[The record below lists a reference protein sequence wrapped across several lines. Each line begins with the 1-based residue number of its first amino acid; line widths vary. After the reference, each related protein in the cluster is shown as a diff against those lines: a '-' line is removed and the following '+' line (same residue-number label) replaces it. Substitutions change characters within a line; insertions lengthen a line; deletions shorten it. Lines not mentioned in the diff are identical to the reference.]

1 MKKLFTLMVM
11 ALVAMSASAEEVDI
25 TANFT
30 YTWNSAESIV
40 NNPDGTI
47 TFNAVSWGG
56 LAGWFETDDGKADW
70 SGYESITF
78 EYAEATTVNTQIVVG
93 DVKAWGDVGITKLTC
108 SFDGKDVS
116 AISQAALQASAAT
129 TITIKRV
136 YLTKKESYTDPKELQ
151 AESGFIP
158 ASEFAGLSDG
168 AKIEFTYTVAGD
180 VTGYVGWGIGRIG
193 SDDDEG
199 EGPSVSVSSLNV
211 NNLGDNSFTCKFADI
226 KPALEATP
234 AGIRVA
240 FWEFGEGAC
249 TASLSSVKVS
259 EVEGFSGEGYVPAG
273 EESTSM
279 AIIYSEMKAGDFT
292 VANATKNTDE
302 STDTKNVYDI
312 AANEELQFTLN
323 AAPNVVFTI
332 TNGSDK
338 AKAFIVNVN
347 GDDTT
352 DKGSVE
358 FGGKNGVVIFKD
370 AKVGD
375 VIKMAVAAKGGTA
388 GTIGVLPSTGNDLI
402 ESTVITLPKKAKNTE
417 GADADGYVWKEFS
430 FTVTEDMIKT
440 LDGVKVVRVKETA
453 GGYRCKA
460 ASINAD
466 LPTGIQ
472 NVKAADVK
480 SANGAIYNLAGQ
492 KVNESYKGIVIKNGK
507 KYIQK

>member
-1 MKKLFTLMVM
+1 MKKLFTLMAA
-11 ALVAMSASAEEVDI
+11 ALFAVSASADEVTLKENVADGSTLTIAEIEAAGGADADLI
-25 TANFT
+25 TIYITNK
-30 YTWNSAESIV
+30 SGESR
-40 NNPDGTI
+40 
-47 TFNAVSWGG
+47 
-56 LAGWFETDDGKADW
+56 AGWGAGGFGKSSGWDTAVEFTGQEGDSWTFEYTVADIKEVAGTDDGIRFRIW
-70 SGYESITF
+70 SDYSIDKITLQPSIT
-78 EYAEATTVNTQIVVG
+78 YG
-93 DVKAWGDVGITKLTC
+93 DAKAI
-108 SFDGKDVS
+108 SFDE
-116 AISQAALQASAAT
+116 T
-129 TITIKRV
+129 
-136 YLTKKESYTDPKELQ
+136 
-151 AESGFIP
+151 GFIA
-158 ASEFAGLSDG
+158 ASEFAGLNEG
-168 AKIEFTYTVAGD
+168 AKIVITYNVAGD
-180 VTGYVGWGIGRIG
+180 VTSYVGWGIGRLG
-193 SDDDEG
+193 SNDDTGD
-199 EGPSVSVSSLNV
+199 GPSVTVLSFSSTA
-211 NNLGDNSFTCKFADI
+211 LGDLEATCKYSDI
-226 KPALEATP
+226 KKALEATP
-234 AGIRVA
+234 DGVKAT
-240 FWEFGEGAC
+240 FWGFGDGKC
-249 TASLSSVKVS
+249 TASLVKVEAFDVVS
-259 EVEGFSGEGYVPAG
+259 DDAG

-375 VIKMAVAAKGGTA
+375 VIKMSVAAKGSTA

-402 ESTVITLPKKAKNTE
+402 ESTVMTLPKKAKNTE

-440 LDGVKVVRVKETA
+440 LEGVKVVRVKETA

-480 SANGAIYNLAGQ
+480 SANDAIYNLAGQ
-492 KVNESYKGIVIKNGK
+492 KVNENYKGIVIKNGK